1 MGVGRRTLPCD
12 YVLELLSGRH
22 CREHWFSREKKY
34 TYKKK
39 KHTRLPLGMALK
51 ELAGD
56 AAGETKPALAR
67 SFPAPFRNA
76 APGMFLL
83 RCSPLMSTVT
93 SRRPLL
99 FA

>member
-1 MGVGRRTLPCD
+1 MV
-12 YVLELLSGRH
+12 
-22 CREHWFSREKKY
+22 
-34 TYKKK
+34 
-39 KHTRLPLGMALK
+39 LK

-56 AAGETKPALAR
+56 AAAGETRPALAR

-99 FA
+99 FACNGERRRRGGSQHGNVSKQRERT